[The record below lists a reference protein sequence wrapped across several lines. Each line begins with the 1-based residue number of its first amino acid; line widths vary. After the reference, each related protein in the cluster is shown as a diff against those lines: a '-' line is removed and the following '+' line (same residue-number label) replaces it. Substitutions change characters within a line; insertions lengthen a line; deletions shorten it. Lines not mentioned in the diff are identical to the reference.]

1 MTLFWFAL
9 LTTVD
14 LAFLEQF
21 LNSRYAPIL
30 TVIVFPMVMMGV
42 DLYL

>member
-9 LTTVD
+9 LTAVD